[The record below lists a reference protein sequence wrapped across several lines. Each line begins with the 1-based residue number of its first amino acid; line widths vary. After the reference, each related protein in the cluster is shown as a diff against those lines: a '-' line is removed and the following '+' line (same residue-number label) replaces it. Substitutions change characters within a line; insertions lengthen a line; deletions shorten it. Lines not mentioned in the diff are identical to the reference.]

1 MKNLIS
7 FWIIVTI
14 IFANAC
20 TKSGIENDAMNSNK
34 IKLSSTQVEV
44 DFEGKIEHTITV
56 NSPCSWESESK
67 SYYHTGCCRY

>member
-44 DFEGKIEHTITV
+44 DFEGKIECY
-56 NSPCSWESESK
+56 NEAGEK
-67 SYYHTGCCRY
+67 LCRRSCKRRQ